1 MTVISLSLRNDG
13 ADYRFEMKGL
23 FGMKVILRGR
33 TLISKGKW
41 ICYGLIADLSAV
53 TLVSI

>member
-33 TLISKGKW
+33 TIIRKENGFVM
-41 ICYGLIADLSAV
+41 D
-53 TLVSI
+53 